1 MLTPSVIL
9 TVGFFILPVLITMAM
24 GFTSMDYRFRWDFI
38 GLGNYIRM
46 LHDLW
51 LGKILTNTFFYVLGT
66 LAIFNVTF
74 GLILAI
80 LTTSISDRVGLFL
93 RSLWLLPRFSPAV
106 VYAAIWLWMLSP
118 TENGL
123 FNGLRM
129 ALGLEPISWISS
141 SPMGVIIL
149 TNGIIG
155 ASMGMVVFTSAIK
168 SIPVDFLWAARVDG
182 ASWLQEIRYIV
193 LPMIRWPLL
202 FITAYQTLSLLTS
215 FEYILLITR
224 GGPFYAST
232 TWALHAYK
240 LAFDVYAG
248 TYAFGYGAALATVL
262 VVIGT
267 IASILYWRIFR
278 FRKMMQE
285 PKIEVT

>member
-1 MLTPSVIL
+1 MLLPSILL
-9 TVGFFILPVLITMAM
+9 TVCFFILPALITAAM
-24 GFTSMDYRFRWDFI
+24 GFTSMDFRFRWDFI
-38 GLGNYIRM
+38 GLGNYFKMIGDF
-46 LHDLW
+46 L
-51 LGKILTNTFFYVLGT
+51 LGRILLNTGVYVSGT

-80 LTTSISDRVGLFL
+80 LTTSIHERTGLFF

-123 FNGLRM
+123 LNGLRM
-129 ALGLEPISWISS
+129 ALGAEPISWISS
-141 SPMGVIIL
+141 YPWGVIIL
-149 TNGIIG
+149 TNGSIG
-155 ASMGMVVFTSAIK
+155 ASMGMVIFSSAIK
-168 SIPVDFLWAARVDG
+168 SISPDYLWAARVDG
-182 ASWLQEIRYIV
+182 ASWLQEIRYVV

-202 FITAYQTLSLLTS
+202 FITAFQTLSLLTS
-215 FEYILLITR
+215 YEYILLITR

-262 VVIGT
+262 VLIGT
-267 IASILYWRIFR
+267 VASIAYWRWFR
-278 FRKMMQE
+278 FREMMEE
-285 PKIEVT
+285 PRIEVT